1 MGGIERLVMIT
12 AEMTE
17 RIAEMAKIK
26 MNDSELAKAREELC
40 KMAGFAKEIS
50 AVADSIDIP
59 AEEPNVVIRDE
70 DRAACSVNT
79 EKLADSGMHI
89 RDGFFHIEAGAR
101 K

>member
-1 MGGIERLVMIT
+1 MIT

-17 RIAEMAKIK
+17 KIAEMAKIK
-26 MNDSELAKAREELC
+26 MNGEELCKAREELC

-59 AEEPNVVIRDE
+59 PDEPRAINRDE
-70 DRAACSVNT
+70 DRAACSINT
-79 EKLADSGMHI
+79 DELADSGMHI